1 MRKLKSKAVP
11 YGKWSS
17 RIFVQSL
24 PYLDSRVEV
33 ANWITFEIALV
44 FMTEYHGDDDDD
56 EGHHTDGC

>member
-1 MRKLKSKAVP
+1 MP

-17 RIFVQSL
+17 RMFIQSL

-33 ANWITFEIALV
+33 SNGIAFEIALV
-44 FMTEYHGDDDDD
+44 FVAQHRGDDDDD

>member
-1 MRKLKSKAVP
+1 MP

-17 RIFVQSL
+17 RMFIQSL

-33 ANWITFEIALV
+33 SNGIAFEIALV
-44 FMTEYHGDDDDD
+44 FVTQHRGDDDDD